1 MDLQELK
8 INKKVSFN
16 YSSWSKKAHI
26 ITARTPPPP
35 TQKKKKKKLPT
46 QKYGETGKTLKEDHS

>member
-8 INKKVSFN
+8 INKKVSFD

-26 ITARTPPPP
+26 ITAHPPP
-35 TQKKKKKKLPT
+35 QKKKKKKKLPT
-46 QKYGETGKTLKEDHS
+46 QKYGETRKTLKEDHS